1 MMYGSLKITA
11 RLMFDHLCTY
21 VGLIWAAISSN
32 YYFQLITQ
40 INNISCD
47 RFIWEERFSLPV
59 VLPMLEDD
67 FYISPITQNII

>member
-1 MMYGSLKITA
+1 MYGLLKIIA

-47 RFIWEERFSLPV
+47 RFIWEERFFLS
-59 VLPMLEDD
+59 MFEDD